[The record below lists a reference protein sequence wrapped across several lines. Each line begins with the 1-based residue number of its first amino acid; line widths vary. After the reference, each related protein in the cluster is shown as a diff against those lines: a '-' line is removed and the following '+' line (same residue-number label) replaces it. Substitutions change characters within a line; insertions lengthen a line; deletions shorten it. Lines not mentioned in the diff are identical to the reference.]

1 MPLPKPK
8 PNESQKDFIQ
18 RCVVDPNIQKEGKT
32 PEQRLGICYSIY
44 ESKDSIS

>member
-8 PNESQKDFIQ
+8 PNEKQAAFIQ

-32 PEQRLGICYSIY
+32 TEQRTAICYDIY
-44 ESKDSIS
+44 EKNI